1 MKNIITILFTLL
13 IITVSSCETD
23 VTNDISLVET
33 PPRLV
38 IDGGLERN
46 IKTPVTTQ
54 QIRLLTTAPF
64 LSNKDFPFVS
74 DAQVTISNGTN
85 SWIFEHTNNG
95 FYENSDIVLEI
106 GNTYTITI
114 LWKGET
120 YQGTDTLQEEVPR
133 FDKFYFEFE
142 EETVFA
148 DEGYFIKFDTTDP
161 INVQNFYHYR
171 LFKNNEFVT
180 VPDPGNSQVL
190 VESDEFFD
198 GKQRIGVKP
207 NEDIFFEI
215 GDIATAQQLSISEP
229 YFDYLK
235 ELFTQTGNLGNPIVG
250 NPPPASIRGNLIN
263 LDNSNNRA
271 LGYFYVVDV
280 EEDTVTITEN

>member
-13 IITVSSCETD
+13 IIIVSSCETD

-33 PPRLV
+33 PPQLV

-46 IKTPVTTQ
+46 IKASVTTQ

-64 LSNKDFPFVS
+64 LSNKDFPFIS
-74 DAQVTISNGTN
+74 DAQVTISNSAN

-120 YQGTDTLQEEVPR
+120 YQGTDTLQEEVPK

-148 DEGYFIKFDTTDP
+148 DEGYYIKFDTTDP
-161 INVQNFYHYR
+161 INVQNFYHYK

-190 VESDEFFD
+190 VVSDEFLMENNVLGLNLTKISFL
-198 GKQRIGVKP
+198 KLEILQPLSNYQYQSLILITLKNYLLKP
-207 NEDIFFEI
+207 E
-215 GDIATAQQLSISEP
+215 T
-229 YFDYLK
+229 
-235 ELFTQTGNLGNPIVG
+235 
-250 NPPPASIRGNLIN
+250 
-263 LDNSNNRA
+263 
-271 LGYFYVVDV
+271 
-280 EEDTVTITEN
+280 